1 MYLFT
6 FESKVK
12 PKTKAAEEFSDFGG
26 AYINCYIH
34 FKDFE
39 IAEKIAKLL
48 IRGRGWI
55 PGERIEAWE
64 LQKSKLKTKTD
75 KQLYAEALKYEY
87 TLAFYLWE
95 TGEDDNVAIRDAKRR
110 GGR

>member
-1 MYLFT
+1 MFT
-6 FESKVK
+6 FESRVK
-12 PKTKAAEEFSDFGG
+12 PKTKAAEEFSEFGG

-48 IRGRGWI
+48 IRDRGWI
-55 PGERIEAWE
+55 PEKRIEAWE
-64 LQKSKLKTKTD
+64 LQKGKLKTKTD
-75 KQLYAEALKYEY
+75 KQLYAEALKYGY

-95 TGEDDNVAIRDAKRR
+95 TEGEDAEASRDAKRR
-110 GGR
+110 AGR

>member
-1 MYLFT
+1 MFT
-6 FESKVK
+6 FQSKVK
-12 PKTKAAEEFSDFGG
+12 PKSKAAEEFSEFGG

-48 IRGRGWI
+48 IRDRGWI
-55 PGERIEAWE
+55 PEKRIEAWE

-75 KQLYAEALKYEY
+75 KQLYAEALKYGY

-95 TGEDDNVAIRDAKRR
+95 TEEDDAEAIRNAKRR
-110 GGR
+110 AGR